1 MLQPDTRSS
10 FTSALSAAAPVAPR
24 HWHHWHHVPAGD
36 LCDHPPPGHGAVHQ
50 DAGDGPVRGTLPRLH
65 FSCPSIPVSQP
76 NIMFALIVKSNL
88 YFTSDTPDPSS
99 GGGGP
104 GPGVGAVVLDG
115 AGDGVGHPVRG
126 PGHHG
131 VQPRHQGRPSAEANK
146 YFWIVVQIF
155 SSKSRSG

>member
-1 MLQPDTRSS
+1 
-10 FTSALSAAAPVAPR
+10 
-24 HWHHWHHVPAGD
+24 
-36 LCDHPPPGHGAVHQ
+36 
-50 DAGDGPVRGTLPRLH
+50 
-65 FSCPSIPVSQP
+65 
-76 NIMFALIVKSNL
+76 MFALIVKSNL

-104 GPGVGAVVLDG
+104 GPGVDAVVLDG

-131 VQPRHQGRPSAEANK
+131 VQPRHQGRPSAEADK
-146 YFWIVVQIF
+146 YFWIVMQIF